1 MSEPGPDPRQNPVI
15 PTHPTI
21 GGQPQPQLDHPEET
35 PVTAT
40 VIPQPKTIAPDRQA
54 VPAEARPIDMTVPAL
69 LVEGVTKRFKVG
81 RTKRP
86 VLAISN
92 VSLRLE
98 RGGVVGILGANGSG
112 KSTLIRLVSGLLTL
126 DEGRVEVFGHDIERE
141 EMAVKRLINRVSVD
155 AAFFKKL
162 SPMENLLFAAR
173 LYGLDAGRA
182 REDAVAIL
190 ERLGIARKRVGRPVE
205 QMSRGMQQKV
215 AIARALLTAP
225 ALLLLDEPTTGLDPR
240 SKLEVQSFIE
250 DVRTNHDASIV
261 LTTHDLDEADRLC
274 DRIQVLNDGRVV
286 AEDTPDGLKRLVA
299 ERHGQEPTLH
309 NVFMTYTGRSLDD
322 DIDEDEANDE

>member
-1 MSEPGPDPRQNPVI
+1 MAA
-15 PTHPTI
+15 TLL
-21 GGQPQPQLDHPEET
+21 GQSKTFVPE
-35 PVTAT
+35 
-40 VIPQPKTIAPDRQA
+40 RLA
-54 VPAEARPIDMTVPAL
+54 VPAEAQSLEATVPAL
-69 LVEGVTKRFKVG
+69 LVEGVTKRFVG
-81 RTKRP
+81 GRKKKP
-86 VLAISN
+86 VLAIDN

-98 RGGVVGILGANGSG
+98 RGGVFGILGANGSG

-126 DEGRVEVFGHDIERE
+126 DEGRVEVFGHDIVRD

-173 LYGLDAGRA
+173 LYGLDATRA
-182 REDAVAIL
+182 REDAYAIL
-190 ERLGIARKRVGRPVE
+190 ERLGIARKRVNRPVE

-215 AIARALLTAP
+215 AIARALLTSP
-225 ALLLLDEPTTGLDPR
+225 SLLLLDEPTTGLDPR

-250 DVRTNHDASIV
+250 DVKKTHDASIV

-286 AEDTPDGLKRLVA
+286 AEDSPAGLKQLVA
-299 ERHGQEPTLH
+299 DLHGQEPTLH

-322 DIDEDEANDE
+322 DVEEEEEPDDE